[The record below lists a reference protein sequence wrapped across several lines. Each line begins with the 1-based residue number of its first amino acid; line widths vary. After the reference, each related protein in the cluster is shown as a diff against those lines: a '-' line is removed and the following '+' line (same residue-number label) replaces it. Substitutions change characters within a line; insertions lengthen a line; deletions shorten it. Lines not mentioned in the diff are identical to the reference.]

1 MKDVLVVP
9 VGVAFWFAEQ
19 QLPQIDL
26 FVPDVLGLKNETS
39 DKPKLTYRKDLK
51 HLSNAGT
58 YLMACVL
65 YSVLCQQTPE
75 GNIFSAGLEPAIA
88 LKLQKLSWLVTTGF
102 YK

>member
-26 FVPDVLGLKNETS
+26 FVPDVL
-39 DKPKLTYRKDLK
+39 
-51 HLSNAGT
+51 
-58 YLMACVL
+58 ACVL